1 MQQRERSIPPRISQ
15 RKSLLFLSLVRER
28 LAIDGEPRCCCQ
40 WASRTKIRCTAV
52 FRGLRCVHIGY
63 DLLRLRAFVHRC
75 NFESRRNAGK
85 MRKNIPRIA
94 KLGYIFRALERRPKR
109 LLHAKGRKK
118 HRAGERER
126 KRGGEEGNAP
136 LEAVSPE
143 RRLADWPRHMRRDA
157 AKEREREE
165 SGDEYRVFSRLWRR
179 RSHPRRASSF
189 LDDGN
194 ENFALLRWNKEP
206 SRLESVRA
214 PSSSLHSLKA
224 HFREKG
230 CPLPTRD

>member
-1 MQQRERSIPPRISQ
+1 M
-15 RKSLLFLSLVRER
+15 
-28 LAIDGEPRCCCQ
+28 
-40 WASRTKIRCTAV
+40 
-52 FRGLRCVHIGY
+52 HIGY

-143 RRLADWPRHMRRDA
+143 RRLADWPRHMRRDV
-157 AKEREREE
+157 AKERERERRE
-165 SGDEYRVFSRLWRR
+165 RR
-179 RSHPRRASSF
+179 RISSF
-189 LDDGN
+189 LPTVAAAVSPSAR
-194 ENFALLRWNKEP
+194 EFIPRRRRRELRTSAME
-206 SRLESVRA
+206 
-214 PSSSLHSLKA
+214 
-224 HFREKG
+224 
-230 CPLPTRD
+230 